1 MDVSVAIEGGL
12 GCQRRDSRRRTSA
25 ALRQHDDLPDR
36 QPRATAGEQQPSV
49 EDTAADRREPP

>member
-12 GCQRRDSRRRTSA
+12 GGECLHPRGGARA
-25 ALRQHDDLPDR
+25 ALREHDDLPDR